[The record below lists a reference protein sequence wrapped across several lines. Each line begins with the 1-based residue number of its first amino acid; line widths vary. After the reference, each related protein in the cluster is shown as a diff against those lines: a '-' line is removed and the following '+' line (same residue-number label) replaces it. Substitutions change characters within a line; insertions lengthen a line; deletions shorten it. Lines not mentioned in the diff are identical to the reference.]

1 MTKSMQSIFHTQ
13 IIAGLKKNDFSRFK
27 VTGNCMWPLIQ
38 KGDWV
43 LIKPCTTQLG
53 LQPGEIVLVDR
64 GVDFVVHR
72 LLRVND
78 SEIIT
83 RGDWSGLSDPP
94 VNYEQILGQVVE
106 VEKHGYRLRVNHPIV
121 RIIHRILFFISSLYR
136 NFYLNKGVL

>member
-1 MTKSMQSIFHTQ
+1 M
-13 IIAGLKKNDFSRFK
+13 R
-27 VTGNCMWPLIQ
+27 PLIQ

-43 LIKPCTTQLG
+43 SIEPCITQLG

-72 LLRVND
+72 LLRIND

-83 RGDWSGLSDPP
+83 RGDWSELSDPP
-94 VNYEQILGQVVE
+94 VNIEQVLGHVVE
-106 VEKHGYRLRVNHPIV
+106 VDKHGYRLRLNHPFV
-121 RIIHRILFFISSLYR
+121 RIIHCIIYFVSSLYR